1 MSKKNKRAQRN
12 NAQRVTLYTALAV
25 LAVAALGG
33 VYWLQVQSS
42 QPAPSA
48 DGVDFRLE
56 QQPSLGSD
64 GAPVKVVEFGDYKCP
79 ACKQFHQD
87 VYPRIVLDYVDQN
100 LVEFFFIN
108 FQFIGP
114 DSTTAGIAGEC
125 VYEQNEAAFWD
136 YFDTVF
142 EHQGPESQRWATPER
157 LLELIRADVPDVDP
171 AAVGTCI
178 QGRRHQDEVARDK
191 QIGEAAGVTGTPTI
205 FVDGTKVANFS
216 YGAVRA
222 AIERALDEAQ

>member
-1 MSKKNKRAQRN
+1 MSKKKRAQRD
-12 NAQRVTLYTALAV
+12 NAQRITLYTALAA

-64 GAPVKVVEFGDYKCP
+64 EAPVKVVEFGDYKCP
-79 ACKQFHQD
+79 ACKQFHDD

-100 LVEFFFIN
+100 LVEFFFVN
-108 FQFIGP
+108 FQFIAP

-125 VYEQNEAAFWD
+125 VYEQDEAAFWD
-136 YFDTVF
+136 YFETAF

-171 AAVGTCI
+171 AAVESCLSA
-178 QGRRHQDEVARDK
+178 RRYEDEVARDK
-191 QIGEAAGVTGTPTI
+191 RIGEAAGVTGTPTI
-205 FVDGTKVANFS
+205 FVDGTKVSNFS

-222 AIERALDEAQ
+222 AIERALGEVE